1 MIVTHDAF
9 RGITGAFDS
18 SIPLLEEARRLGLS
32 TQINIS
38 IGHHNEH
45 QLPALAAIG
54 RYAMTG
60 DAFGSDPTCVFQ
72 PPAAAAHEGPPRRS
86 CS

>member
-38 IGHHNEH
+38 IGITTSSNCRRW
-45 QLPALAAIG
+45 QQ
-54 RYAMTG
+54 
-60 DAFGSDPTCVFQ
+60 SDGTP
-72 PPAAAAHEGPPRRS
+72 
-86 CS
+86 